1 LLCASKKS
9 EKRLIS
15 FCFMGSDS
23 TFVPLPVRNM
33 SQSYSQ
39 FRAFAAVTQAALR
52 SIAKS
57 PSSVVFT
64 IAFPLVF
71 ILVFGFLGGSS
82 NYSIKVGIAPGADT
96 LNPVYFGLK
105 NASVIKLAATRDA
118 QQLQEQ
124 LQKGDISVLLN
135 IRQTEQAPHYRVSM
149 QVNAADQD
157 KAKQL
162 QSVLEKIALSRDPE
176 TEARLAQM
184 LDIKQTVVQ
193 SRKFRTI
200 DFILP
205 GQLGFSLLAA
215 SVFGTAFVFF
225 NLRQALV
232 LKRFFAT
239 PIRREFIILA
249 EGSARMIF
257 QLIGAL
263 LIIMVGRFAFGYT
276 LVNGALTVFN
286 MLVICALGLLVF
298 MSFGFIISG
307 LARSEATIPP
317 LSNMITLPQFL
328 LAGTFFSIDAFP
340 KWMQPVS
347 RALPLTYLN
356 DALREVAFEGAS
368 LWDVRL
374 DLGIL
379 LLWGI
384 AGYFI
389 ASRVFKWE

>member
-1 LLCASKKS
+1 
-9 EKRLIS
+9 
-15 FCFMGSDS
+15 M
-23 TFVPLPVRNM
+23 P
-33 SQSYSQ
+33 QSYSQ
-39 FRAFAAVTQAALR
+39 FRAFAAITKAALR

-71 ILVFGFLGGSS
+71 ILVFGFLGGGGS
-82 NYSIKVGIAPGADT
+82 YSIKIGIAPGSDT
-96 LNPVYFGLK
+96 LNPVYLGLK
-105 NASVIKLAATRDA
+105 QADIIKMAAARDA
-118 QQLQEQ
+118 RQLQEQ
-124 LQKGDISVLLN
+124 LQKGSIVALVHIGASN
-135 IRQTEQAPHYRVSM
+135 EIPKYKIAME
-149 QVNAADQD
+149 VNAAEQD
-157 KAKQL
+157 KARQL
-162 QSVLEKIALSRDPE
+162 QAVIEKIVLSQDPQ
-176 TEARLAQM
+176 TIARLEGM
-184 LDIKQTVVQ
+184 LSVSRTVIQ
-193 SRKFRTI
+193 SRKFHTI

-249 EGSARMIF
+249 EGVARMIF
-257 QLIGAL
+257 QLVGAL
-263 LIIMVGRFAFGYT
+263 FIIMVGYVAFGYT
-276 LVNGALTVFN
+276 LVHGALTLIN

-328 LAGTFFSIDAFP
+328 LAGTFFSIEAFP
-340 KWMQPVS
+340 GWMQPVS

-368 LWDVRL
+368 LWDVKT

-379 LLWGI
+379 LLWGVL
-384 AGYFI
+384 GYFV